1 MQNIGCLIA
10 EFGGDMSAI
19 VERLGLA
26 TAIVV
31 AVLSTHGCAAR
42 MSIRSQAHEMRL
54 RPEARAEYDHS
65 FVFWEL
71 SKARCEFWFWSGPDL
86 VDT

>member
-1 MQNIGCLIA
+1 
-10 EFGGDMSAI
+10 
-19 VERLGLA
+19 
-26 TAIVV
+26 
-31 AVLSTHGCAAR
+31 
-42 MSIRSQAHEMRL
+42 MRL